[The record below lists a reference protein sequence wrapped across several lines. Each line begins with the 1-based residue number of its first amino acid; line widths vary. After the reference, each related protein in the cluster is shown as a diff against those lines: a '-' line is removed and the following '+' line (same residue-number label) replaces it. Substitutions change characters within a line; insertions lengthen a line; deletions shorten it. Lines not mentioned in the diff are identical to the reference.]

1 MFSNIDNL
9 ISNDKAVTG
18 FVEAIN
24 KVRPTWEVFTD
35 ILQTLT
41 GTLSTVNL
49 IGKKIQGDD
58 DKHEPVLTNAA
69 QQVLIPNVVY
79 DEKKATINNHTYTL
93 SKLRSVLF
101 SIVKITV
108 ISLLTIGGIM
118 TLANKKVT
126 EKYVEEYIKPLIN
139 RLKIDEIL
147 QFLILITQRI
157 MNFLKTAYGS
167 TANEIRSR
175 LHKMNIFID
184 VTKKAHHHHKPRKS
198 K

>member
-9 ISNDKAVTG
+9 ISNDKSVTG

-58 DKHEPVLTNAA
+58 KNEPIKTNA

-79 DEKKATINNHTYTL
+79 DDEKATINNHTYTL

-101 SIVKITV
+101 SIIKITV
-108 ISLLTIGGIM
+108 ISLLTLGGIM

-126 EKYVEEYIKPLIN
+126 EKYVKEYIKPLIN

-147 QFLILITQRI
+147 KFLILITQRI
-157 MNFLKTAYGS
+157 MNYLKTAYGS
-167 TANEIRSR
+167 TVNKIRSR
-175 LHKMNIFID
+175 LRKMNLFND
-184 VTKKAHHHHKPRKS
+184 VTKSAYHHKSRK
-198 K
+198 KIEII